1 MITWK
6 KLGWVAAI
14 FFLAG
19 CNNNDKASVLEKP
32 PFAALTDSIK
42 KYPDNTPLLLRRA
55 ELLSQHDLHELAFND
70 YSEAWRRDSSEAVAM
85 AYIPNLF
92 LVNRPQEAMRLLES
106 STKRFPGNPDFRRRL
121 SEAYLQM
128 GHSREALAQYD
139 NMLQADSTNFEAWYE
154 KGLLQVEMGDTTG
167 AINSLARSYALQ
179 PLSMNGMVLANLYAE
194 TKNAQALEITDEL
207 IRKDSLAEDLTPL
220 YIKGIYFSNTK
231 QYPQAM
237 EQFDKC
243 IAKDWKFTDAYI
255 EKGIILYEE
264 KNIDEAL
271 QTFKMANTVSPA
283 DADAFYWQ
291 GRCYEA
297 AGMKDE
303 AIDNYAKA
311 YALDRHFKEAK
322 ARMDALRNNK

>member
-6 KLGWVAAI
+6 KFVWVAAI
-14 FFLAG
+14 FLLAG
-19 CNNNDKASVLEKP
+19 CNDNDKKSVLGRP

-42 KYPDNTPLLLRRA
+42 KYPGNTSLLLRRA
-55 ELLSQHDLHELAFND
+55 ELLSQHDLHELAYND
-70 YSEAWRRDSSEAVAM
+70 FREAWARDSSEEVAM
-85 AYIPNLF
+85 VYIPNLF
-92 LVNRPQEAMRLLES
+92 LVNRPAEAMRLLES
-106 STKRFPGNPDFRRRL
+106 STRRYPNNPDFRRRL

-128 GHSREALAQYD
+128 GDSREALAQYD
-139 NMLQADSTNFEAWYE
+139 NMLRADSTNFEAWYE
-154 KGLLQVEMGDTTG
+154 KGLLQVEMGDTAG

-179 PLSMNGMVLANLYAE
+179 SLSMNGVVLANLYAE
-194 TKNAQALEITDEL
+194 AKDPRAIEIADEL
-207 IRKDSLAEDLTPL
+207 IKKDTLAEDLTPL
-220 YIKGIYFSNTK
+220 YIKGIYYSNTK
-231 QYPQAM
+231 QYRQAM

-297 AGMKDE
+297 AGMNDE
-303 AIDNYAKA
+303 AIENYAKA

-322 ARMDALRNNK
+322 ERMDALRNR